1 MSLSRYFHALRD
13 GYFAELD
20 DLSQDS
26 EGRDVLAARLRDKR
40 DAFATLIDLLEVD
53 PLMAAPALHGA
64 FALTGARMPALDALL
79 DRDPESFL
87 PWSEVS
93 APVQVAAWAVPLIE
107 RALGHEQGEAFLCTV
122 LGLEYLHAR
131 ERSGGTVG
139 AGGPDAPVDAARDGG
154 RDGDGDDDTDGDA
167 DRDADGTMG
176 EDFLEQQGFD
186 RRTAE

>member
-40 DAFATLIDLLEVD
+40 DAFATLVDLLDVD

-64 FALTGARMPALDALL
+64 FALTGARTPALEDLL
-79 DRDPESFL
+79 DRDPERFL

-107 RALGHEQGEAFLCTV
+107 RALGHEQGETFLCTV

-131 ERSGGTVG
+131 ERFG
-139 AGGPDAPVDAARDGG
+139 ATAGAGPDAPLNGARE
-154 RDGDGDDDTDGDA
+154 GDEDDDIDGDA
-167 DRDADGTMG
+167 DRDADGTLG